1 VSVAGPGIAVSSD
14 VVRSRVTIAWRAAT
28 PADDGRSA
36 AAIPAGW
43 RRMRARAA

>member
-1 VSVAGPGIAVSSD
+1 VAEPGIGVLND
-14 VVRSRVTIAWRAAT
+14 VVRSRVTIAWRAAS

-43 RRMRARAA
+43 RRMRAHAA